1 MTSINVRKT
10 FALYAIA
17 FAVAAATPFLLL
29 PLLTRNLV
37 PQQFGEIT
45 SFLILTSIISNLA
58 GISSHAYLSVRW
70 FKIPRPEFALMVGG
84 ILVILIFSHAALLGT
99 MALGLKAVNELFQL
113 KPEMIFL
120 AILTALFLNYSLIVL
135 GIFQSSGKANFYL
148 LIRVVQAI
156 IEICLCIFL
165 LFEWEA
171 SSKARIYS
179 YILGLAVS
187 GFFGLFL
194 CYRFKLIAYSLP
206 KRSAFDSLVKFGGPM
221 MPHIIAGTS
230 IAYIDRIV
238 VSSVLG
244 AESLGIYMVAM
255 QIGMGMSLLMEPLN
269 KTLAPWLFS
278 QLAKNDDHIRRM
290 LVKRTYMLYFILI
303 LVGVIVATIAHIFFE
318 KLIGAEYAAAQP
330 LINWLVAGFVFQGM
344 YYSVVN
350 YMFYAE
356 ATGRLSMVSVT
367 MAVFGALTA
376 YVLTKWLGLTGAGVS
391 FLINNA
397 LMFLFVW
404 LVSSRAVTLPWGLK
418 KH

>member
-1 MTSINVRKT
+1 MTTINVRQT
-10 FALYAIA
+10 FVLYALA
-17 FAVAAATPFLLL
+17 FAVAGATPFLLL

-45 SFLILTSIISNLA
+45 SFLILTSILSNLA
-58 GISSHAYLSVRW
+58 GISSHAFLSVRW
-70 FKIPRPEFALMVGG
+70 FKISRSEFALMVGG
-84 ILVILIFSHAALLGT
+84 ILIILIFTHTALLGT
-99 MALGLKAVNELFQL
+99 MALGLKVVYELFQL
-113 KPEMIFL
+113 KPAMIFL
-120 AILTALFLNYSLIVL
+120 AVLTALFLNYNLITL

-148 LIRVVQAI
+148 CIRVVQAI
-156 IEICLCIFL
+156 IEVCLCIFL
-165 LFEWEA
+165 LYEWEA

-179 YILGLAVS
+179 YILGLGVS

-194 CYRFKLIAYSLP
+194 CHRFKLIAYSLP
-206 KRSAFDSLVKFGGPM
+206 KRSTVDSLVKFGGPM

-230 IAYIDRIV
+230 IAYIDRVV

-244 AESLGIYMVAM
+244 AESLGLYMVAM

-278 QLAKNDDHIRRM
+278 QLAKNEDHIRRM
-290 LVKRTYMLYFILI
+290 LVKRTYILYFILM

-318 KLIGAEYAAAQP
+318 KFIGAEYGAAKS

-376 YVLTKWLGLTGAGVS
+376 YALTKWLGLIGAGVS

-404 LVSSRAVTLPWGLK
+404 FASSRVVTLPWGLK